1 MSRHEQLPYF
11 DANDSCGM
19 FQAMMPK
26 DLSNIADG
34 VSTYGGWEY
43 LMHMDALFY
52 DLWMVCSEPS
62 GLGMGMCLGLIASTA
77 LTKIAFIPAI
87 MYS

>member
-1 MSRHEQLPYF
+1 
-11 DANDSCGM
+11 
-19 FQAMMPK
+19 
-26 DLSNIADG
+26 
-34 VSTYGGWEY
+34 
-43 LMHMDALFY
+43 MDALFY

-62 GLGMGMCLGLIASTA
+62 GLGLGMCLGLVASTA